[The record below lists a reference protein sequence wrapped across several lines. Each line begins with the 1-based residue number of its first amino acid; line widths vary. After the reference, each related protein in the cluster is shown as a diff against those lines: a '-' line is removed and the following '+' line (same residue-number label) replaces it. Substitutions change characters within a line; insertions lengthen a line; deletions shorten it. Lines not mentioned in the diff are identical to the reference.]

1 MGMSCGV
8 YAVTPVELWR
18 LRAAPKTIRDFLAAT
33 SAPSLSLEKAW
44 HGLHFLLTG
53 SAWQAE
59 GVLSFLV
66 SGGEPLSDV
75 DLGYG
80 PARFFQPDAT
90 QQLDVVLSRFSDD
103 DLWSRF
109 DPARMEAEGIYPGIW
124 DEPEQDLRD
133 EYLTY
138 FHNLKAFVRQASENG
153 NAVIVNIG

>member
-1 MGMSCGV
+1 M
-8 YAVTPVELWR
+8 A
-18 LRAAPKTIRDFLAAT
+18 LRAAPKTIREFLATT

-53 SAWQAE
+53 SAWEAD

-80 PARFFQPDAT
+80 PARFFQPDAI
-90 QQLDVVLSRFSDD
+90 QQMDAALSGIADD
-103 DLWSRF
+103 ELWSRF
-109 DPARMEAEGIYPGIW
+109 DPARMEAEGIYPVIW

-133 EYLTY
+133 EYLAY
-138 FHNLKAFVRQASENG
+138 FHGLKAFVRQASEKG